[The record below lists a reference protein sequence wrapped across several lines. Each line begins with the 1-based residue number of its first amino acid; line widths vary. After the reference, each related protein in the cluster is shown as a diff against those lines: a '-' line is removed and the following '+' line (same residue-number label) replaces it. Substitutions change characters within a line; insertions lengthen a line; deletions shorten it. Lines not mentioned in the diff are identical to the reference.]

1 MKKILFIAVLAIV
14 STQTFA
20 QKAWNTR
27 NAKISFVAQNDGG
40 VAADNNEVNSRITDK
55 GEVVFSLL
63 MKGFKFELAEM
74 QDHFN
79 SEYIESN
86 KYPGANFKGQI
97 QNLKAA
103 NFKKDGV
110 YKVVVKG
117 NMSMHGATRP
127 VVANGTIEV
136 KGGKI
141 KAESKFT
148 LRLKDYNVKT
158 GLGGAVTGDK
168 IDVTVSAQ
176 YQ

>member
-27 NAKISFVAQNDGG
+27 NAKISFVAQKDDG
-40 VAADNNEVNSRITDK
+40 VTAVNNEVNSRITDK
-55 GEVVFSLL
+55 GEVIFSLL

-97 QNLKAA
+97 QNVKAV
-103 NFKKDGV
+103 NFAKDGV

-117 NMSMHGATRP
+117 TMTMHGVTKP
-127 VVANGTIEV
+127 VTTNGTIEV
-136 KGGKI
+136 KAGKI
-141 KAESKFT
+141 KADSKFT
-148 LRLKDYNVKT
+148 LNLKDYNVKK
-158 GLGGAVTGDK
+158 GFAGAVTGDK